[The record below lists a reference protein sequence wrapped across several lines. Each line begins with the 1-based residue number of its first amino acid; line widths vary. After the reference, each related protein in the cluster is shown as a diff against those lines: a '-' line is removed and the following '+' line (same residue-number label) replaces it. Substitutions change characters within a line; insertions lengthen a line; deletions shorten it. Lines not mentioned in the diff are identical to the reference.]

1 MSAILQGKKSE
12 GRLLEMKADRLV
24 GIIMTLL
31 DKKRVSAQ
39 ALADTF
45 EVSLR
50 TVYRDMDA
58 ISAAGIPIRATP
70 GAGGGFEIM
79 PGYQV
84 DKTVFSADDLAALLS
99 GLSSLSSMVPG
110 SESANALAK
119 VRSILPAGR
128 TREIELRA
136 DQIRVDLSPW
146 IGSRNTGPYLKTIQ
160 TALRESR
167 LVSFRYID
175 HHGNKTVRTVEPYQ
189 LVLKHGQWY
198 FQGYC
203 RYRSDF
209 RLFRLSRMI
218 GLELSRDTFVPRA
231 FPKPVLDIADAV
243 EPLQTDIR
251 LRIHRSIMDRVLD
264 LCGYERFTP
273 DGAEHFIVRFP
284 FIDRDYYYDMLLS
297 FGDRCECLGPP
308 EVREKLR
315 RRVRSIA
322 VLYDEKA

>member
-1 MSAILQGKKSE
+1 
-12 GRLLEMKADRLV
+12 MKVDRLV
-24 GIIMTLL
+24 SIIMTLL
-31 DKKRVSAQ
+31 DKQRVSAQ
-39 ALADTF
+39 TLADTF

-50 TVYRDMDA
+50 TIYRDMDA
-58 ISAAGIPIRATP
+58 ISAAGIPIRSTP

-110 SESANALAK
+110 SGLTNALAK
-119 VRSILPAGR
+119 VRRFLPADR
-128 TREIELRA
+128 AREIELKA

-146 IGSRNTGPYLKTIQ
+146 TASRNTGPYLEIIQ

-175 HHGNKTVRTVEPYQ
+175 RRGNGTARTVEPYQ
-189 LVLKHGQWY
+189 LVLKGGQWY
-198 FQGYC
+198 VQGYC
-203 RYRSDF
+203 RYRNDS

-218 GLELSRDTFVPRA
+218 GLELCRDTFVPRVC
-231 FPKPVLDIADAV
+231 PEPVLDISKTV
-243 EPLQTDIR
+243 EPLWTDIR
-251 LRIHRSIMDRVLD
+251 LRIHRSVMDRVLD

-273 DGAEHFIVRFP
+273 DGPEHFIVRFP

-297 FGDRCECLGPP
+297 FGARCECLGPP

-315 RRVRSIA
+315 RRVHMIA
-322 VLYDEKA
+322 ALYDEKA

>member
-1 MSAILQGKKSE
+1 M
-12 GRLLEMKADRLV
+12 RVDRLV
-24 GIIMTLL
+24 SIIMTLL
-31 DKKRVSAQ
+31 DKQRVSAQ
-39 ALADTF
+39 SLADTF

-50 TVYRDMDA
+50 TIYRDMDA
-58 ISAAGIPIRATP
+58 ISAAGIPIRSTP

-110 SESANALAK
+110 REPANALAK
-119 VRSILPAGR
+119 VRRFLPAGR
-128 TREIELRA
+128 AREIELKA

-146 IGSRNTGPYLKTIQ
+146 TASRNTGPYLEIIQ

-167 LVSFRYID
+167 PVSFRYID
-175 HHGNKTVRTVEPYQ
+175 RRGNGTARTVEPYQ
-189 LVLKHGQWY
+189 LVLKGSQWY
-198 FQGYC
+198 VQGYC

-218 GLELSRDTFVPRA
+218 GLELCRDTFVPRA

-243 EPLQTDIR
+243 EPLWTNIR
-251 LRIHRSIMDRVLD
+251 LRIHRSVMDRVLD
-264 LCGYERFTP
+264 LCGYECFTP
-273 DGAEHFIVRFP
+273 DGPEHFIVRFP

-297 FGDRCECLGPP
+297 LGDRCECLGPP

-322 VLYDEKA
+322 ALYDEKAGKQPASV

>member
-1 MSAILQGKKSE
+1 
-12 GRLLEMKADRLV
+12 MKADRLV

-31 DKKRVSAQ
+31 DKQRVSAQ

-50 TVYRDMDA
+50 TIYRDMDA
-58 ISAAGIPIRATP
+58 ISAAGIPIRAAP
-70 GAGGGFEIM
+70 GVGGGFEIM

-110 SESANALAK
+110 SEPANALAK
-119 VRSILPAGR
+119 VRRFLPAGR
-128 TREIELRA
+128 AGEIELKA

-146 IGSRNTGPYLKTIQ
+146 VGSRNTGPYLETIKA
-160 TALRESR
+160 ALRESR

-175 HHGNKTVRTVEPYQ
+175 HHGNKTARTAEPYQ

-198 FQGYC
+198 VQGYC
-203 RYRSDF
+203 RYRNDF

-218 GLELSRDTFVPRA
+218 GLELCRETFVPRA
-231 FPKPVLDIADAV
+231 CPKPVLDITDAV
-243 EPLQTDIR
+243 EPLQMDIR

-273 DGAEHFIVRFP
+273 DGPEHFVVRFP

-322 VLYDEKA
+322 VLYDEKAGKQPASV